1 MRTVRLD
8 RLLRTS
14 RLKWRDM
21 HGDLRKPLRLSAAG
35 HYHVTAPECHG
46 DRVVT
51 LSDAGSQAGQPPAL
65 AVICGAVHPPCPNA
79 RVVVATRSD
88 ASSVCCALQVA
99 LAASRGQ
106 ACEQHHG
113 TLVRLRGR
121 GVLIS
126 GAPGSGKSTL
136 ALALIREA
144 GAALVADDCVDIWPL
159 PERAVGN
166 APPLLQNFMHV
177 PELGALD
184 IARLFGQT
192 RVVPACPVDLK
203 IELTRATA
211 SRDLSGLHGQWQR
224 EKLAGVSLPVLR
236 LAAGHSQAVSLVAT
250 AARMTGHAMAPR
262 TMADTLQHRQQQAI
276 RDRHT

>member
-1 MRTVRLD
+1 MRTVRID

-14 RLKWRDM
+14 RLKWRRL
-21 HGDLRKPLRLSAAG
+21 HGDLRKPLRLPAAG
-35 HYHVTAPECHG
+35 HYPVTAPDYHG
-46 DRVVT
+46 DRIVT

-65 AVICGAVHPPCPNA
+65 AVICEAVQPPRPSA
-79 RVVVATRSD
+79 RVVIDTPSD
-88 ASSVCCALQVA
+88 AATVCSALQVA
-99 LAASRGQ
+99 LAASCGRN
-106 ACEQHHG
+106 CEQHHG

-159 PERAVGN
+159 PGRAVGN

-184 IARLFGQT
+184 IVRLFGQT

-203 IELTRATA
+203 VELTRVTA

-224 EKLAGVSLPVLR
+224 EKLAGVSLPVVR
-236 LAAGHSQAVSLVAT
+236 LAAGHSQAVSLVDT
-250 AARMTGHAMAPR
+250 AARMTGHTMAPR
-262 TMADTLQHRQQQAI
+262 AMADALQHRQQQAI
-276 RDRHT
+276 RDRRK